1 MLSLIYREFRS
12 DELFQIGDKVFYPMH
27 GAGIIKAIEEKEIL
41 GERREYY
48 VISIPISKMN
58 IMIPLKSA
66 GTMGIRLV
74 VDRITLKSILFD
86 FHNEE
91 PTCSLPWKERY
102 KQNMEKLKTGDM
114 LDGAEVVRDLLYL
127 QKDKVLNTSE
137 KQMLNDASKILI
149 SELSII
155 KDISETQAADLL
167 II

>member
-1 MLSLIYREFRS
+1 
-12 DELFQIGDKVFYPMH
+12 LFQIGDKVVYPMH
-27 GAGIIKAIEEKEIL
+27 GAGIIEAIEEKEIL

-48 VISIPISKMN
+48 VISIPISNMN
-58 IMIPLKSA
+58 IMIPMQSI
-66 GTMGIRLV
+66 GTVGLRLV
-74 VDRITLKSILFD
+74 VDGNTMKNILFD

-114 LDGAEVVRDLLYL
+114 IDGAEVVRDLLHL

-137 KQMLNDASKILI
+137 KQMLNDASKIFI

-155 KDISETQAADLL
+155 KDISQTQAADLL
-167 II
+167 VI

>member
-1 MLSLIYREFRS
+1 M
-12 DELFQIGDKVFYPMH
+12 FQIGDKVFYPMH
-27 GAGIIKAIEEKEIL
+27 GAGVIKAIEEKEIL
-41 GERREYY
+41 GERRQYY
-48 VISIPISKMN
+48 VISIPISNMN
-58 IMIPLKSA
+58 VMIPMQSIGMA
-66 GTMGIRLV
+66 GLRLV
-74 VDRITLKSILFD
+74 VDNKTMKNILFD

-114 LDGAEVVRDLLYL
+114 TNSAEVVRDLLYL

-149 SELSII
+149 SEISMI

-167 II
+167 VI